1 MSEGA
6 SAAAVVAMIGDGEQ
20 HVDAANQASNRDRL
34 SKMFHQI
41 TNPRSGIRSFRR

>member
-6 SAAAVVAMIGDGEQ
+6 SAAAVVAMIGDGE
-20 HVDAANQASNRDRL
+20 HVDAANQATNRERL

-41 TNPRSGIRSFRR
+41 TNPRYGIRSFRR